1 MDLKHVWPWLLYCK
15 LLRLK
20 RHVLEPSIR
29 YLWLLAALHLVRVCK
44 SRYIRSISLMQLSD
58 DVLKRNW
65 FQLLVSYNFIGPV
78 CKLSES
84 MLE

>member
-1 MDLKHVWPWLLYCK
+1 
-15 LLRLK
+15 
-20 RHVLEPSIR
+20 
-29 YLWLLAALHLVRVCK
+29 
-44 SRYIRSISLMQLSD
+44 MQLSD

-65 FQLLVSYNFIGPV
+65 FQLLVSYNVIGPV

>member
-1 MDLKHVWPWLLYCK
+1 
-15 LLRLK
+15 
-20 RHVLEPSIR
+20 
-29 YLWLLAALHLVRVCK
+29 
-44 SRYIRSISLMQLSD
+44 MQLSD